1 MSQLKIAL
9 DAGHGLKTPGKQT
22 PDGIKEWILN
32 DAVCDYA
39 TEGLKA
45 YDVEVIR
52 TDHNEGYTDES
63 LDARVREYLAAGV
76 TCVISVHHNAF
87 TATWNSATGIEV
99 YTDNHPTADDVKLA
113 KLLNQKISA
122 KTGLKSRGVK
132 KAPFRVIN
140 QNKVTAVLCEGG
152 FMDSTNDYKVITS
165 EAGKRAYAEAIVE
178 SVVEMY
184 NLKKV
189 TPITITGVPYK
200 VVKKI
205 NTYNSAA
212 DAKAKKNAKSTY
224 EPGTYYIYNK
234 YPNGVDGM
242 YNISKDSTGA
252 KAGSWINPSE
262 NMLIES
268 KPQPAPAPAPVPAP
282 TPTPAPTKINI
293 TYQTWDDVANKWLP
307 NVVNNSDYAGV
318 FGHDVCAVY
327 ANLSSGNVTYQVHY
341 KGGKW
346 LSEVKN
352 RADYAG
358 IFNKPI
364 DGLAMKT
371 DTGKTIHYKVHLR
384 RQNKWLPYVTG
395 YNTSDSNNGYA
406 GILGQEIDAV
416 KICIE

>member
-1 MSQLKIAL
+1 
-9 DAGHGLKTPGKQT
+9 
-22 PDGIKEWILN
+22 
-32 DAVCDYA
+32 
-39 TEGLKA
+39 
-45 YDVEVIR
+45 
-52 TDHNEGYTDES
+52 
-63 LDARVREYLAAGV
+63 
-76 TCVISVHHNAF
+76 
-87 TATWNSATGIEV
+87 
-99 YTDNHPTADDVKLA
+99 
-113 KLLNQKISA
+113 
-122 KTGLKSRGVK
+122 
-132 KAPFRVIN
+132 
-140 QNKVTAVLCEGG
+140 
-152 FMDSTNDYKVITS
+152 MDSTNDYKVITS
-165 EAGKRAYAEAIVE
+165 EAGKRAYAEAIAE

-189 TPITITGVPYK
+189 TPTTSAPYAVP
-200 VVKKI
+200 
-205 NTYNSAA
+205 T
-212 DAKAKKNAKSTY
+212 
-224 EPGTYYIYNK
+224 
-234 YPNGVDGM
+234 
-242 YNISKDSTGA
+242 
-252 KAGSWINPSE
+252 
-262 NMLIES
+262 
-268 KPQPAPAPAPVPAP
+268 PA
-282 TPTPAPTKINI
+282 PTPAPTKIDI

-406 GILGQEIDAV
+406 GILGQEIDAIQV
-416 KICIE
+416 YID